1 MKTLE
6 LTDNE
11 ARILYRYFDDASSEV
26 VNVIESN
33 DDQALFSQDKD
44 LDLWV
49 QIAGKVRKFRKL

>member
-33 DDQALFSQDKD
+33 DEALFSQDKD

-49 QIAGKVRKFRKL
+49 QIEGKVRQFRKL

>member
-33 DDQALFSQDKD
+33 DDALFSQDKD

-49 QIAGKVRKFRKL
+49 QIEGKVRQFRKL

>member
-33 DDQALFSQDKD
+33 DEALFSQDKD

-49 QIAGKVRKFRKL
+49 QIEGKVRKFRKL

>member
-11 ARILYRYFDDASSEV
+11 ARILYRYFEDASSEV

-33 DDQALFSQDKD
+33 DEALFSQDKD

-49 QIAGKVRKFRKL
+49 QIEGKVRQFRKL